1 MTLQPDRYELLTF
14 DCYGTLIDWE
24 TGLADALDRV
34 ARAHGIEAERE
45 HLLALFAQ
53 AEHPIQSGPYLPYR
67 EVLRRAL
74 AVVGE
79 GLGFEPSSVESEEF
93 AGCVAHWP
101 AFPDS
106 PTALERLHNRFK
118 LAIVSNV
125 DDDLFAASAAKLGIE
140 FDWVVTAQQVGSY
153 KPDPGHFHEILD
165 RFGGPQE
172 RILHVAQSLFHDVA
186 PARELGFTTLWI
198 NRRAGQAGSGATP
211 LADAVPHAQVPDMAA
226 AARLLLDE

>member
-1 MTLQPDRYELLTF
+1 
-14 DCYGTLIDWE
+14 
-24 TGLADALDRV
+24 
-34 ARAHGIEAERE
+34 
-45 HLLALFAQ
+45 
-53 AEHPIQSGPYLPYR
+53 
-67 EVLRRAL
+67 
-74 AVVGE
+74 
-79 GLGFEPSSVESEEF
+79 
-93 AGCVAHWP
+93 
-101 AFPDS
+101 
-106 PTALERLHNRFK
+106 
-118 LAIVSNV
+118 
-125 DDDLFAASAAKLGIE
+125 
-140 FDWVVTAQQVGSY
+140 AQQVGSY